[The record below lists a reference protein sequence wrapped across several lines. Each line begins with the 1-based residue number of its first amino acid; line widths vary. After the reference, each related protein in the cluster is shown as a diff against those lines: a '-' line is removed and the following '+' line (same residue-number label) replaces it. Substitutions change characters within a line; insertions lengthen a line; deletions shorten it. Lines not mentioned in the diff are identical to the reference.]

1 MLVYVI
7 AVSCEGGKQMKRFTL
22 LFLTLILLVSLSGC
36 PYPWVY
42 ANHPCNKYDTTW
54 STADGKSAFYI
65 PEDTPNATGIIRTN
79 RGSVFF
85 YYYDDPVD
93 SHVYL
98 DRKDDPDMAESE
110 YHMSRIED
118 HFETW
123 KAISVRP
130 GKYTVRVEETTY
142 FTPRGNSNLLLR
154 RWQPFRR
161 PGISAS
167 GDREDSAG
175 GEKIPM
181 DRAGY
186 LCRCGA
192 DCGCDC
198 CASLA

>member
-1 MLVYVI
+1 MY
-7 AVSCEGGKQMKRFTL
+7 MKKISL
-22 LFLTLILLVSLSGC
+22 LFLILILLVSLSGC

-42 ANHPCNKYDTTW
+42 VNHPCNKYDTTW

-65 PEDTPNATGIIRTN
+65 PEDTPNATGIIRAN

-98 DRKDDPDMAESE
+98 DRKDDSDIAESE

-123 KAISVRP
+123 KAISVKP

-142 FTPRGNSNLLLR
+142 FTPGEILTFYCVDGNHLDDPAYLQAEIAKIQREEKKSQWITRGIFAGVVVLVVAIVVLLLR
-154 RWQPFRR
+154 RKRR
-161 PGISAS
+161 RRKLG
-167 GDREDSAG
+167 
-175 GEKIPM
+175 
-181 DRAGY
+181 
-186 LCRCGA
+186 
-192 DCGCDC
+192 
-198 CASLA
+198 